1 MPGTHD
7 VLKLP
12 NGRESVRGT
21 KRDIMGKWKGIL
33 RRTRKERMDE
43 REGER
48 MGNEQDYTAGE
59 QERKP

>member
-12 NGRESVRGT
+12 NGRESARGT

-48 MGNEQDYTAGE
+48 MGNVQDYTAGE

>member
-1 MPGTHD
+1 MCLSSLMDERAHGGT
-7 VLKLP
+7 
-12 NGRESVRGT
+12 N
-21 KRDIMGKWKGIL
+21 RDIMGKWKGIL

-48 MGNEQDYTAGE
+48 MGNVQDYTAGE